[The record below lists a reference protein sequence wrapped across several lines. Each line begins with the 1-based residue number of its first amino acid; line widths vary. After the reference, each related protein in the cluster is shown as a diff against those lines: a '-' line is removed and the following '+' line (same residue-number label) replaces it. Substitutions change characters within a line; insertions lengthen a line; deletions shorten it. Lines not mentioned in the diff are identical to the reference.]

1 MFYPHYRISCGSP
14 MAQHFDQKIGR
25 RFSRLRRGHWLEWLS
40 GEARATLPFRLSSP
54 VCVAVT
60 GSPGRLRCV
69 LTRRVPELLQPQAF
83 QSRPA
88 LPRDRIQLARFE
100 LSPGISV

>member
-1 MFYPHYRISCGSP
+1 

-60 GSPGRLRCV
+60 GSPGRLGHMRPDV
-69 LTRRVPELLQPQAF
+69 QWHKTLLAE
-83 QSRPA
+83 SGV
-88 LPRDRIQLARFE
+88 D
-100 LSPGISV
+100 